1 MLRGRLEIISQKGKL
16 VWEGNKAFPNSDL
29 FMATIC
35 FPGAYLLMMKNS
47 FVICQR
53 SKQIGNQAFP
63 KPTHYSGKDNNLEE
77 CAPQGYNH

>member
-29 FMATIC
+29 FMAIILL
-35 FPGAYLLMMKNS
+35 PGAYLLIMKNS

-53 SKQIGNQAFP
+53 SK
-63 KPTHYSGKDNNLEE
+63 
-77 CAPQGYNH
+77 